1 MEVLWLAI
9 FLYSIGLGIVLHF
22 RPALMFHANGS
33 WKEFG
38 YQRDSRHTLF
48 PFWLFAVSWA
58 FVSYAVA
65 AALVAIAGG
74 GGLATASTTAAAA
87 TTWLT
92 ARPEEEPEEEEEVEP
107 EAEPEPEPEI
117 AVPISRV
124 RNTTPKKT
132 TPRASSKPR
141 PGYYVLD
148 PEQNTKSGLRRYIYY
163 GPDAPE
169 EE

>member
-9 FLYSIGLGIVLHF
+9 FMYSIGLGVVLHF

-65 AALVAIAGG
+65 AATIAIAGESG
-74 GGLATASTTAAAA
+74 AAATATAAA
-87 TTWLT
+87 TTWLS
-92 ARPEEEPEEEEEVEP
+92 ARPEEEEEEVEP
-107 EAEPEPEPEI
+107 DEEPEPEFT
-117 AVPISRV
+117 VPISRA
-124 RNTTPKKT
+124 RTNRKT

-141 PGYYVLD
+141 AGYYMLD
-148 PEQNTKSGLRRYIYY
+148 PEQNTTSGLRRYIYY
-163 GPDAPE
+163 GSSPPAE
-169 EE
+169 A

>member
-9 FLYSIGLGIVLHF
+9 FMYSIGLGVVLHF

-65 AALVAIAGG
+65 AALIAIAGG
-74 GGLATASTTAAAA
+74 AGSVATATAAA
-87 TTWLT
+87 TTWLS
-92 ARPEEEPEEEEEVEP
+92 ARPDEEEEEDLESV
-107 EAEPEPEPEI
+107 PEPEPEI

-124 RNTTPKKT
+124 RTNRKT
-132 TPRASSKPR
+132 APRKPR

-148 PEQNTKSGLRRYIYY
+148 PEQNTTSGLRRYIYY
-163 GPDAPE
+163 GPDEPE
-169 EE
+169 A